1 MLESSSG
8 FGPQNDRLGVVKGE
22 KNSCGPRTTKKQLN
36 HKTKK
41 EWLHPFCSLSNIA
54 SACRGSE
61 QCSSA
66 PREHR
71 MDYNSAARKRRWLV
85 TNKALDDRRWGI
97 RS

>member
-22 KNSCGPRTTKKQLN
+22 KNSCGPRTTKKQ
-36 HKTKK
+36 
-41 EWLHPFCSLSNIA
+41 WLHPFCSLSNIA
-54 SACRGSE
+54 SAGRGSE

-66 PREHR
+66 PRDSR
-71 MDYNSAARKRRWLV
+71 MDYNSAAQARRWLV
-85 TNKALDDRRWGI
+85 TNKALDDRRCGI